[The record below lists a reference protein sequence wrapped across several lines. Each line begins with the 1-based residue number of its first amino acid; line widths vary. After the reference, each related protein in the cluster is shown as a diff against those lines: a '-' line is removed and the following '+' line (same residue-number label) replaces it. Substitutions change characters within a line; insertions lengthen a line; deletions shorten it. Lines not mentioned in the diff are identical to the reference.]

1 MLKSYTFSRH
11 QFWKKK
17 IEKYK
22 ISERKD
28 LNESRTRIY
37 LKLQLYK
44 LELDHLGKYLHVNC
58 T

>member
-28 LNESRTRIY
+28 LKVERVFI
-37 LKLQLYK
+37 
-44 LELDHLGKYLHVNC
+44 
-58 T
+58 